1 MLLTLDVGNTF
12 FKCAVFEDNSI
23 LEKVVFEKENA
34 IFELKKIL
42 KKFSSISACVSSSVG
57 KKGSE
62 VKEFIK
68 SQVSFIEIER
78 DFSFPFVNKYSTPD
92 TLGIDRIVLVSGASI
107 LYPKKNVLII
117 DAGTCITYDLL
128 TDTNEYYGGAI
139 SPGIAIRYKS
149 LNNYTAKLPLLEKE
163 TPNSYIGNSTNN
175 AIHSG
180 IVNGVLYEI
189 DGFISQYQVNF
200 QDLTIILTGGDA
212 DFLAKSLKSAIF
224 ANSNFLLESL
234 NALFRY
240 SKNTKW

>member
-42 KKFSSISACVSSSVG
+42 KKFSSISTCVSSSVG
-57 KKGSE
+57 KIGSE
-62 VKEFIK
+62 EKEFIK

-78 DFSFPFVNKYSTPD
+78 DFPFPFVNKYSTPD

-240 SKNTKW
+240 SKNTK

>member
-12 FKCAVFEDNSI
+12 FKCAVFEENSI
-23 LEKVVFEKENA
+23 VEKVVFEKENA
-34 IFELKKIL
+34 IFELKKIF
-42 KKFSSISACVSSSVG
+42 KKFTSISACMSSSVG
-57 KKGSE
+57 KIGPE
-62 VKEFIK
+62 VKNFIK
-68 SQVSFIEIER
+68 SQVNFIEIER
-78 DFSFPFVNKYSTPD
+78 DFLFPFINKYSTPD
-92 TLGIDRIVLVSGASI
+92 TLGIDRMVLVSGASI
-107 LYPKKNVLII
+107 LYPQKNVLII
-117 DAGTCITYDLL
+117 DAGTCITYDLI

-139 SPGIAIRYKS
+139 SPGITIRYKS

-163 TPNSYIGNSTNN
+163 TPNSYLGNSTKN

-189 DGFISQYQVNF
+189 EGFISQYQVNF

-212 DFLAKSLKSAIF
+212 DFLAKSLKSTIF